1 MVVNRTKTI
10 QRVRD
15 PVHGLIV
22 FGENGDGHRKET
34 DRIAWALLNTR
45 EFQRL
50 RRIRQ
55 LGFSDLVFPGA
66 THSRLAHS
74 LGVYHM
80 ARRLADIIQKR
91 SSKTRDE
98 NRERVALL
106 AALLHDIG
114 HGPFS
119 HVFEQVVAGRNQEF
133 RKHERWS
140 AEIVRNEETEVNRIL
155 RSFDENLPVQIGD
168 LLTDEG
174 PRDIYSAIVSSQFDA
189 DRLDYIQ
196 RDRLMTGAEFGHIDS
211 DWLLDCLNV
220 GRVTIRT
227 ESDSSVVQCLYL
239 SPKGLQVAEEYLEAR
254 YRLYRRVYM
263 HKTTRSA
270 EKMLQML
277 LTDIAGKVKNDE
289 FENGDDKTFA
299 GREPVMRHLTSES
312 PCVQSYLS
320 LDDSKVWSSLSVYF
334 KFSDRQIS
342 ELATRILNRNLYK
355 CVDVGAFDAPDG
367 NLRYRFLQTLKDK
380 FPRWKSEFPYDD
392 EEFSLYR
399 WYDFDDASVSNKILV
414 KMHESDDEPKDI
426 INESEIAKALP
437 KGSIW
442 RIYAPSG
449 KVDKLRKILREL
461 GGER

>member
-1 MVVNRTKTI
+1 MVVNRKKTI

-22 FGENGDGHRKET
+22 FGENGDDHRKET

-91 SSKTRDE
+91 SSETRDE

-119 HVFEQVVAGRNQEF
+119 HVFEQVATGRNQEF

-220 GRVTIRT
+220 GRVTIGT

-289 FENGDDKTFA
+289 FENGDDKTLA

-320 LDDSKVWSSLSVYF
+320 LDDSKVWSSLSVYSE
-334 KFSDRQIS
+334 FSDRQIS

-367 NLRYRFLQTLKDK
+367 NLRYRFLNTLKDS
-380 FPRWKSEFPYDD
+380 FPLWKNEFPYDD
-392 EEFSLYR
+392 EEIRLYR
-399 WYDFDDASVSNKILV
+399 WYDFDDTSVSNKILV

-449 KVDKLRKILREL
+449 KVDKLRKILRDL
-461 GGER
+461 RG